1 MKRWLLD
8 SPSTDDLL
16 SLLTAWRVWL
26 GGAALGALIAA
37 ALYLLAPP
45 PYRAQATVIVD
56 HNVENV
62 LGEERSDRDL
72 NYYLQRETDK
82 LVLLAYADD
91 TLQPVAE
98 LSGLPL
104 DVLRRDV
111 LTLSQPGDGGWH
123 FYADALTPEQ
133 ARAWAAAWA
142 QSFTARASAESS
154 RAAAPNADN
163 PAIIS
168 PYLALALTQSTD
180 LPVQRA
186 APLGAYLLAGSL
198 TGAAGLALAVLF
210 APRKE
215 TA

>member
-111 LTLSQPGDGGWH
+111 LTLS
-123 FYADALTPEQ
+123 
-133 ARAWAAAWA
+133 
-142 QSFTARASAESS
+142 
-154 RAAAPNADN
+154 
-163 PAIIS
+163 
-168 PYLALALTQSTD
+168 
-180 LPVQRA
+180 
-186 APLGAYLLAGSL
+186 
-198 TGAAGLALAVLF
+198 
-210 APRKE
+210 
-215 TA
+215 